1 MSKLIFN
8 NLNELWFKETNS
20 KWQVKK
26 NRQLFK
32 MSKRIVGK
40 EWVNYD
46 LLTMGKAGVSLRDID
61 SGKGKFPASFEGYQI
76 VEPNDLIFC
85 LYDMDETPR
94 TIGYSKLNGMI
105 TSSYT
110 IVKCFENVDP
120 KFIFYVYLLIDNAKG
135 LKSYYTGL
143 RNSIRPETFMN
154 IEISV
159 PNFDI
164 QKKIAKKLDSE
175 MLNIDKVISL
185 QKDKI
190 DLLEQ
195 LKQTTVYES
204 LINE

>member
-61 SGKGKFPASFEGYQI
+61 SGKGKFPTSFEGYQI

>member
-1 MSKLIFN
+1 
-8 NLNELWFKETNS
+8 
-20 KWQVKK
+20 
-26 NRQLFK
+26 
-32 MSKRIVGK
+32 
-40 EWVNYD
+40 
-46 LLTMGKAGVSLRDID
+46 
-61 SGKGKFPASFEGYQI
+61 
-76 VEPNDLIFC
+76 
-85 LYDMDETPR
+85 MDETPR

-175 MLNIDKVISL
+175 MLNLDKVISL

>member
-1 MSKLIFN
+1 MSKFIFK
-8 NLNELWFKETNS
+8 NLNELWFKKTKS

-32 MSKRIVGK
+32 ISKKIVGK
-40 EWVNYD
+40 EWVNHD
-46 LLTMGKAGVSLRDID
+46 LLTMGKPGVTLRDLD

-85 LYDMDETPR
+85 LYDIDETPR
-94 TIGYSKLNGMI
+94 TIGYSQLNGMI

-120 KFIFYVYLLIDNAKG
+120 KFIFYIYLLIDNAKG
-135 LKSYYTGL
+135 LKPYYTGL

-175 MLNIDKVISL
+175 ILNLDKVISL
-185 QKDKI
+185 QKNKI
-190 DLLEQ
+190 DLMEK
-195 LKQTTVYES
+195 LKQTAIYES
-204 LINE
+204 LLNE